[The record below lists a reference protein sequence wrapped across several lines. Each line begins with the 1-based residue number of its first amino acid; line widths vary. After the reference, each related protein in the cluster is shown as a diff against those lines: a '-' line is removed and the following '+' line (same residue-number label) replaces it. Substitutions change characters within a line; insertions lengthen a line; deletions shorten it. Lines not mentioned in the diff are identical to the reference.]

1 MISKEEEEKS
11 VPRWN
16 TIRSLEIALKID
28 FLSFIED
35 AAAAHATE
43 SDFYVL
49 EAETKLAN
57 IEDCIKR
64 YRERRPQR
72 FEEE

>member
-1 MISKEEEEKS
+1 MNTEEEIS
-11 VPRWN
+11 VPRWDA
-16 TIRSLEIALKID
+16 IRNLEIALKID
-28 FLSFIED
+28 FLNFVED